1 MVNIP
6 LFTRFYTSKWWLF
19 GISEPSSVST
29 NTSDTGHPKSSHL
42 CCSNSHSSGSFKT
55 SFAHSSSSLNYRV
68 LKGGGGVPR
77 GGGSLIFPNELYNSR
92 TTHPNSSQNNFWKQ
106 DVFCS
111 VRCPFFLEHMPLTHK
126 IRSSSCLESHCL
138 VKRVLFKKT

>member
-1 MVNIP
+1 MGFLNHQAYQPTPLTPDTRNHHISAAQTHIP
-6 LFTRFYTSKWWLF
+6 PAASKPPLHTALLASIIGF
-19 GISEPSSVST
+19 
-29 NTSDTGHPKSSHL
+29 L
-42 CCSNSHSSGSFKT
+42 
-55 SFAHSSSSLNYRV
+55 R
-68 LKGGGGVPR
+68 GGGVPR